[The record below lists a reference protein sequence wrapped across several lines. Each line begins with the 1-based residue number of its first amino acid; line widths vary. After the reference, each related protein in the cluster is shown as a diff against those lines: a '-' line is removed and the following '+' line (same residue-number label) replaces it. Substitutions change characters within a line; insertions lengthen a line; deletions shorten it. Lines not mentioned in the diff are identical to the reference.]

1 MNWRKIDS
9 AAIDKQIDGEVV
21 VRDLAEFS
29 SVMGIGGIKRKLLD
43 AVAECAD
50 ELRHQLIIDSPYTS
64 NEGRLLE
71 SEQEFSGGVY
81 DIPAIRSDFAAF
93 RELAKKAGED
103 SSEEMKIWTKEID
116 DAENRAKLV
125 QKFSGSDERR
135 KRKDAAE
142 IKKADNHRKILRK
155 RLLKQWRQTL
165 EREQSKWELETIAE
179 YRRKLMA
186 KLREWLD
193 ILQKLADMLNGLGF
207 ETGLLWDLSK
217 GNLSLGDM
225 EQMRRWAEYIEQN
238 EDIKKL
244 CDMLGRLRAA
254 DKVKRMEEAKRMDYA
269 GAFVP
274 DIDSKE
280 EIVGVRIGKD
290 IEYALPQEK
299 ALLADAETSVLFDLK
314 FAEGR
319 LMCFDMEGLM
329 PKKEEKTYQREVE
342 EEEKMGPVIICVDTS
357 GSMQGA
363 PEMIAKAVALFM
375 SMRAM
380 AQKRDCLLINFST
393 GIETLDLSGEMGIA
407 EVMQFLQRSFH
418 GGTDAAPALAYA
430 VKMMGEKNYEK
441 SDLLI
446 VSDFVMAVGVPEDLR
461 AQISEAKK
469 GGNKFYSLCVGNDVF
484 PSEIR
489 ETFDNEWVYNPDTGG
504 IFELHEKLQD
514 IGDSR

>member
-9 AAIDKQIDGEVV
+9 AVVDKQISGEAV

-29 SVMGIGGIKRKLLD
+29 SVMSVGGIKRKLLD

-50 ELRHQLIIDSPYTS
+50 ELRHQLIVDTPYTS
-64 NEGRLLE
+64 DKGRLIE
-71 SEQEFSGGVY
+71 SEKEFSGGVY
-81 DIPAIRSDFAAF
+81 GIPAIRSDFAAF

-103 SSEEMKIWTKEID
+103 SSEEMKIWAKEID

-125 QKFSGSDERR
+125 QKFSGSDDRR
-135 KRKDAAE
+135 KRKDVAE
-142 IKKADNHRKILRK
+142 IKKTDNDRRILRK
-155 RLLKQWRQTL
+155 RLLKQWRQML

-179 YRRKLMA
+179 YRRKLME
-186 KLREWLD
+186 KLRKWLE
-193 ILQKLADMLNGLGF
+193 ILQKLADMLKGLGF

-238 EDIKKL
+238 DDIKKL

-393 GIETLDLSGEMGIA
+393 EIEALDLSGEMGVA
-407 EVMQFLQRSFH
+407 EVMQFLRRSFH
-418 GGTDAAPALAYA
+418 GGTDAAPALDFA
-430 VKMMGEKNYEK
+430 VKMMGEYSYEK

-446 VSDFVMAVGVPEDLR
+446 VSDFVMAGVPEDLR

-469 GGNKFYSLCVGNDVF
+469 GGNKFYSLCVGNDEF
-484 PSEIR
+484 PSKIR
-489 ETFDNEWVYNPDTGG
+489 DAFDNEWVYNPDTGG
-504 IFELHEKLQD
+504 IFKLHEKLQD